1 MIWGARQNKPAK
13 PLHPDS
19 SRDHAQTSLC
29 RHRSPRF
36 ADGSLHQLPPINVHA
51 AYLSAHAP
59 HAFGTIGGRRRI
71 VSRRRGRP
79 RCIRDTMHE
88 VCSKLHTF
96 GPLCLRCIRPSRRR
110 MLRRAACRPSGFRR
124 LLPRRWLGHKCSSIK
139 LNSTLHAVTSATLGR
154 SAVGQP
160 SACCCRKRP
169 SGSPPAPRFVI
180 GRPFGLCCRKW
191 PPVPPLP
198 SRLLCCRQSCFPR
211 PCLGLSRCHARRN
224 RVFQLFGRP
233 CLSITAGLPASCS
246 HCCRHQLG
254 RNLFLAKRTIHRARF
269 VEA

>member
-1 MIWGARQNKPAK
+1 MPSA
-13 PLHPDS
+13 PL
-19 SRDHAQTSLC
+19 
-29 RHRSPRF
+29 
-36 ADGSLHQLPPINVHA
+36 ADGGESYRGGEGVLGVKRHNSGDIQHSCMFPRVV
-51 AYLSAHAP
+51 AP
-59 HAFGTIGGRRRI
+59 Y
-71 VSRRRGRP
+71 V
-79 RCIRDTMHE
+79 
-88 VCSKLHTF
+88 
-96 GPLCLRCIRPSRRR
+96 RPSRRR
-110 MLRRAACRPSGFRR
+110 MPRCAACRPSGFRR